1 LLAAAG
7 VGAAVA
13 GAGLIYTHFGQPEVA
28 PKAPE
33 PVELVDVQRQE
44 AKVPAL
50 ARPSPEDL
58 AAQQKKARQEVALA
72 KLHDAVGVASSPNP
86 GPSAI
91 EELRTALAVAVVEA
105 GEGSGVISAA
115 GQRLA
120 DIDTMQKARRR
131 YGEAL
136 QEVRTAVNDKELLA
150 GRLAL
155 QDMADAEKIL
165 KSFGEELPM
174 ERIKAMMDIAQHKA
188 QLADMERVVEQREA
202 LEHGRKQ
209 LQEALPAKDT
219 AAARRAMG
227 LIARAE
233 MELRDL
239 HQDFPPDKGLV
250 AEGLVRLHELEKEEQ
265 ERHRRIDALALLEA
279 AVAARSPQLCV
290 EALAEAED
298 AGVEPCPTMELAGI
312 LARPQELC
320 RQLAASSAP
329 GLSELRSRAQGLS
342 VSDFVE
348 AAKAAAES
356 MEEEDLRAHA
366 SELAA
371 ALLRNHEIHSV
382 ELEKGLETAE
392 VALREKCLE
401 RTSEALAAFRQQ
413 RDELEAAQR
422 AELAAFYSLKTEQH
436 EREVRATV
444 RAMSNAAASSLN
456 QEGARIISESLVAER
471 EGFEKRVEG
480 MRDPASAVSELATFG
495 LSVQQ
500 RSRTSYA
507 LASALESARAA
518 LAEGR
523 VPAPSSGGLPLL
535 LTSLV
540 PPEQTVAPSGE
551 PLPAEAML
559 RRAFSQQ
566 LSSWEAVALS
576 QPRPGAGLW
585 DHLWASASAPLLQR
599 LHLVGVPMR
608 WLTEGPSV
616 EAAEQNL
623 AALSAAAHLVERG
636 DLRGALAAM
645 EALKGA
651 CRAGAAAWM
660 QEVRNALLLQQIMV
674 AAQAQAKSMSAALS

>member
-1 LLAAAG
+1 
-7 VGAAVA
+7 
-13 GAGLIYTHFGQPEVA
+13 
-28 PKAPE
+28 
-33 PVELVDVQRQE
+33 
-44 AKVPAL
+44 
-50 ARPSPEDL
+50 
-58 AAQQKKARQEVALA
+58 
-72 KLHDAVGVASSPNP
+72 
-86 GPSAI
+86 
-91 EELRTALAVAVVEA
+91 
-105 GEGSGVISAA
+105 
-115 GQRLA
+115 
-120 DIDTMQKARRR
+120 
-131 YGEAL
+131 
-136 QEVRTAVNDKELLA
+136 
-150 GRLAL
+150 
-155 QDMADAEKIL
+155 
-165 KSFGEELPM
+165 
-174 ERIKAMMDIAQHKA
+174 
-188 QLADMERVVEQREA
+188 
-202 LEHGRKQ
+202 
-209 LQEALPAKDT
+209 
-219 AAARRAMG
+219 
-227 LIARAE
+227 
-233 MELRDL
+233 
-239 HQDFPPDKGLV
+239 
-250 AEGLVRLHELEKEEQ
+250 
-265 ERHRRIDALALLEA
+265 
-279 AVAARSPQLCV
+279 
-290 EALAEAED
+290 
-298 AGVEPCPTMELAGI
+298 
-312 LARPQELC
+312 
-320 RQLAASSAP
+320 
-329 GLSELRSRAQGLS
+329 
-342 VSDFVE
+342 
-348 AAKAAAES
+348 

-456 QEGARIISESLVAER
+456 QEGARIISESLAAER
-471 EGFEKRVEG
+471 EGFEKRIEG

-523 VPAPSSGGLPLL
+523 VPAPSGGLPLL

-540 PPEQTVAPSGE
+540 PPEQTVAPRGE

-608 WLTEGPSV
+608 WLAEGPSV